1 MNSSLIRQLKR
12 SIGIKDEAEF
22 NVLLSAAA
30 QGALSAE
37 SVQRIVLGLGNLL
50 TKVDATYL
58 QYERDLELR
67 TRSLE
72 LSSAELSGA
81 NDKLRLEVAERKQVE
96 INLQLAAS
104 VFSHAREGIIISDAN
119 GIIVDVNDSFTR
131 ITGFTREDAIGQS
144 PRILKSG
151 HHPPEFYE
159 NMWKQLAES
168 GHWKGEV
175 WNRRKS
181 GEIYADMRTISA
193 MRDSAGKIQ
202 NYVALFSDITP
213 MKQQQLRLERMAHF
227 DGLTGLPNRVLLAD
241 RLQQA
246 MALVHRSKTSLAV
259 AFLDLDGFKAIN
271 DKYGHALGDE
281 FLIALAQR
289 LKTVLR
295 EGDTLARLGG
305 DEFVVVLVAQKG
317 GQDFCPI
324 VGRILQA
331 AAGTVTIGGTALK
344 VTASVGISVY
354 PQDDSDADQLIRHA
368 DQAMYIAKQAGKN
381 RYHFFDVERHVA
393 VKSEHE
399 TVESLRLALSR
410 REFVLYFQPKV
421 NMRSGQV
428 VGAEALI
435 RWQHPKLG
443 LLAPGMFLP
452 VIENHSFSIELG
464 EWVIETALTQVCL
477 WRAAGLDIPVSVNV
491 GARQLQQ
498 DNFPARLGEL
508 LGAFPALAPA
518 CLELEILE
526 TSAFEDMSRT
536 SSILHACRDLGVRFA
551 LDDFGTGYS
560 SLTYLKRLPVEVLKI
575 DQSFVLHLLD
585 DQDNQSIIEGIIGL
599 AVAFHREMI
608 AEGVET
614 VEHGERLL
622 ALGCDTAQGY
632 GIARPMSGC
641 DLPNWAANWQVPASW
656 KALARE

>member
-12 SIGIKDEAEF
+12 SLGIKDEAEF
-22 NVLLSAAA
+22 NVWLAAAA

-37 SVQRIVLGLGNLL
+37 LVQRILLGLGDLL
-50 TKVDATYL
+50 LKVDATYL

-81 NDKLRLEVAERKQVE
+81 NQKLRLEVAERKQAQ

-104 VFSHAREGIIISDAN
+104 VFSHAREGIIISDAA

-131 ITGFTREDAIGQS
+131 ITGFTREEAIGQS

-151 HHPPEFYE
+151 HHPPEYYK

-168 GHWKGEV
+168 GYWKGEI

-193 MRDSAGKIQ
+193 IRDGDGKIQ

-213 MKQQQLRLERMAHF
+213 MKQQQQRLERMAHF

-246 MALVHRSKTSLAV
+246 MALVQRSETSLAV

-289 LKTVLR
+289 MKTVLR
-295 EGDTLARLGG
+295 DGDTLARLGG

-317 GQDFCPI
+317 SQDFCPI

-331 AAGTVTIGGTALK
+331 AAGTVTIGTTALK

-399 TVESLRLALSR
+399 TVESLRLALGR
-410 REFVLYFQPKV
+410 CEFVLYFQPKV
-421 NMRSGQV
+421 NMRTGQV

-435 RWQHPKLG
+435 RWQHPTLG

-452 VIENHSFSIELG
+452 VIENHPLSIELG
-464 EWVIETALTQVCL
+464 EWVIEAALTQVCL

-536 SSILHACRDLGVRFA
+536 SSILRACRDLGVRFA

-585 DQDNQSIIEGIIGL
+585 DQDSQSIIEGIIGL
-599 AVAFHREMI
+599 AAAFDREMI

-622 ALGCDTAQGY
+622 ALGCDAAQGY
-632 GIARPMSGC
+632 GIARPMPGS
-641 DLPNWAANWQVPASW
+641 DLPNWAANWQASDSW
-656 KALARE
+656 KAQVSE